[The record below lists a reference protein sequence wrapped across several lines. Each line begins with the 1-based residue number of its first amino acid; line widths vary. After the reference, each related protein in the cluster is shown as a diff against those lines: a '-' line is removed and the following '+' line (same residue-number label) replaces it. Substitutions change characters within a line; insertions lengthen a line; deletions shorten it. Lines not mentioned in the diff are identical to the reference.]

1 MKGPQWQINKHNW
14 KKLKMI
20 DKHSVQLNHQF
31 KL

>member
-14 KKLKMI
+14 KKLNMI

-31 KL
+31 